1 MPSLEVRRRSGALE
15 VSGACVDVEF
25 LVLGPIENN
34 TYFISDGES
43 LVVVDPSCRADAI
56 MARLAGRKLDAIL
69 VTHHHHDHVG
79 ALAELR
85 KKTGAK
91 VYASAIDARI
101 IENPDS
107 YPSYG
112 GKAAACPVDV
122 KLRDKDK
129 VTVGR
134 MVWQAI
140 LTPGHTQGGMCFYL
154 DPTNGRNA
162 KGWGVLAAGD
172 TLFCGSIGRTDFA
185 GGNMAD
191 MKRSLKRLS
200 RLPDH
205 TLVLPGHNALT
216 TIADERKRVFKY
228 YC

>member
-1 MPSLEVRRRSGALE
+1 MSSLQIRRKPGFLS

-34 TYFISDGES
+34 TYFISDGDS
-43 LVVVDPSCRADAI
+43 LVVVDPSCHADVI
-56 MARLAGRKLDAIL
+56 MKHLAGRKLDAIF

-79 ALAELR
+79 ALAQLR

-101 IENPDS
+101 VENPDL

-122 KLRDKDK
+122 KLRDKDE
-129 VTVGR
+129 VTIGR
-134 MVWQAI
+134 MTWQAI
-140 LTPGHTQGGMCFYL
+140 LTPGHTMGGMCFYL
-154 DPTNGRNA
+154 DAPKTSSTGD
-162 KGWGVLAAGD
+162 WGVLVSGD
-172 TLFCGSIGRTDFA
+172 TLFCGSIGRTDFS

-200 RLPDH
+200 RLPEH